1 MWRGRGHP
9 DGVADLHDLD
19 VPASRHRVAADE
31 QFEIAAHDTAATS
44 PFDDEQQAVE
54 ALEELRERIGGLQAR
69 FLAEESRALLIVLQ
83 GFDGA
88 GKDTVITHVLSA
100 FDPSGCR
107 VYNFKKAAGEEA
119 AHDFLWRFHQ
129 QTPARGMVHVFDR
142 SYYEEVIAARVH
154 DEISEELCAAR
165 YESIN
170 DFERMLVREGTV
182 ILKFFLH
189 ISKDAQ
195 AERVEERL
203 ERREKQA
210 DFSAADVKE
219 REHWDDYDRA
229 YEDAVNA
236 TSTEWAPW
244 FAIPADHKWH
254 VRAAVATVVAD
265 TLEALEPEF
274 PELDE
279 EELEEAGLES

>member
-1 MWRGRGHP
+1 MP
-9 DGVADLHDLD
+9 DFSLPDS
-19 VPASRHRVAADE
+19 PHR
-31 QFEIAAHDTAATS
+31 IAPGGSFAIDKHDTEDTGAYAGEEQA
-44 PFDDEQQAVE
+44 DD
-54 ALEELRERIGGLQAR
+54 ALARLREEIGELQAA
-69 FLAEESRALLIVLQ
+69 FLAEEERALLIVLQ

-88 GKDTVITHVLSA
+88 GKDTAITHVMSA

-107 VYNFKKAAGEEA
+107 VYNFKKPSGEEA

-154 DEISEELCAAR
+154 GDVGEDQCRTR

-170 DFERMLVREGTV
+170 DFEHLLVREGTV

-195 AERVEERL
+195 AERVRERL

-210 DFSAADVKE
+210 DFSAADVNE

-244 FAIPADHKWH
+244 YVLPADHKWY
-254 VRAAVATVVAD
+254 VKAGVAEVVAQ
-265 TLEALEPEF
+265 TLQALEPEF
-274 PELDE
+274 PTLDE
-279 EELEEAGLES
+279 DELEEAGLKDEG